1 LSKLFCLPFAKL
13 RIAFAYHFISNSSTL
28 HASLLDRND
37 QEGLFLS

>member
-1 LSKLFCLPFAKL
+1 LPFAKL
-13 RIAFAYHFISNSSTL
+13 RIAFAYRFINTIRFAL